1 MKRFLYSIFL
11 VSSICMGMGSVSA
24 FAAGDVARGLEISKS
39 CRACHGETGRSS
51 SQAFPIIGGQHEKYI
66 QLALAAYKDK
76 TRNNS
81 IMMAPLVDLSPQ
93 DLEDVAAYYAAQ
105 DGLGDGPMDSP
116 AVGSSAPQRDDSMP
130 MFASL
135 LARAAALDAEGARLL
150 AKYGKPAC
158 PANEL
163 SASKKTDKDTDK
175 DGLADAYDA
184 APNDSG
190 EFAVDANGDGK
201 FELCSIQQ
209 LQAILTLGEG
219 AGSSTSMALDDR
231 MQRDYQ
237 IAADIDAS
245 SMTNYRPLGD
255 CGPSNNCMINLD
267 RNSFQGTIDGRGYT
281 ISNLTVSRPDN
292 GGISLIG
299 VLGRQGVLLNMTLTN
314 VNIEGAGGVGGLV
327 GSSFGMVYNSYV
339 EGTIKGKRAVGG
351 IVGGS
356 AGLVAYSHAKVN
368 ISGETALGGVVGD
381 MNGAVFYSTSDANI
395 KGKWGLGG
403 LVGLNTYGKI
413 LNSSSAGSVTGEVNT
428 GGLVGINTDAMIFN
442 SSSSAN
448 VTNTS
453 QNAGGLVGFNSLS
466 TIMSSY
472 ATGTVSGPYAVG
484 GLAGTNNGLVQN
496 SYALGA
502 VTGEDAVGGLV
513 GVRSQGAEIDSYWDT
528 EQTGQQVGAGDN
540 DGPLSDPGTRFGPA
554 PIVAGYG
561 ASNSKGMT
569 TANLANLA
577 GSASG
582 WLPAKGMASNLL
594 AYYCDLNR
602 NGFTDFAERLPA
614 NTVWDFGSDKDMP
627 KLTCNVEPM

>member
-1 MKRFLYSIFL
+1 MKCLLSLMFLMSFL
-11 VSSICMGMGSVSA
+11 NMGMGAVSA
-24 FAAGDVARGLEISKS
+24 LAAGDAARGFEISKS

-66 QLALAAYKDK
+66 HLALQAYKNK
-76 TRNNS
+76 TRDNV

-105 DGLGDGPMDSP
+105 DGLGEGPMDSP
-116 AVGSSAPQRDDSMP
+116 AAGPSAPQRDDSMP

-135 LARAAALDAEGARLL
+135 LARAAALDAEAVRSL
-150 AKYGKPAC
+150 AKYGKPSC
-158 PANEL
+158 TMNQL
-163 SASKKTDKDTDK
+163 STSLDADK
-175 DGLADAYDA
+175 DGLQDAYDA
-184 APNDSG
+184 APNDAG
-190 EFAVDANGDGK
+190 EFVVDGNGDGK

-209 LQAILTLGEG
+209 LQAILTLGDG
-219 AGSSTSMALDDR
+219 AGSETSIVLDDR
-231 MQRDYQ
+231 MGRDYQ

-245 SMTNYRPLGD
+245 SMQNYQPLGD
-255 CGPSNNCMINLD
+255 CGPKNNCMINLD
-267 RNSFQGTIDGRGYT
+267 RSSFQGTIDGRGYT
-281 ISNLTVSRPDN
+281 ISNLTISRPDK
-292 GGISLIG
+292 GGTSLIG
-299 VLGRQGVLLNMTLTN
+299 VLGRQGVLLNMTLKN
-314 VNIEGAGGVGGLV
+314 VDIEGKGGVGGLV
-327 GSSFGMVYNSYV
+327 GSSFGMVYNAHV
-339 EGTIKGKRAVGG
+339 EGAIKAKTAAGG

-356 AGLVAYSHAKVN
+356 AGLVAYSHAKVTV
-368 ISGETALGGVVGD
+368 SGETALGGVVGD

-395 KGKWGLGG
+395 TGQWGLGG

-413 LNSSSAGSVTGEVNT
+413 LHSAAAGTVTGEVNT

-472 ATGTVSGPYAVG
+472 ATGTVSGAYAVG
-484 GLAGTNNGLVQN
+484 GLAGTNNGLIKN

-502 VTGEDAVGGLV
+502 VSGEDAVGGLV

-528 EQTGQQVGAGDN
+528 AQTGQKVAAGDD

-554 PIVAGYG
+554 PIVAAYG

-569 TANLANLA
+569 TANLTNLD
-577 GSASG
+577 GSDSG
-582 WLPAKGMASNLL
+582 WLPAKGLSSNLL
-594 AYYCDLNR
+594 ANYCDLNR
-602 NGFTDFAERLPA
+602 NGFTDFAERLPT
-614 NTVWDFGSDKDMP
+614 NTVWNFGSETEMP
-627 KLTCNVEPM
+627 KLQCNMEPM